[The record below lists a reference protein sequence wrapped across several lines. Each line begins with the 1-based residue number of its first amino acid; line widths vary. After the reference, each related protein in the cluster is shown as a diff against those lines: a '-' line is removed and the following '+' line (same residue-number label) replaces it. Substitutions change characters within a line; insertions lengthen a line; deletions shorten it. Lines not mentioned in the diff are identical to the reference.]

1 MLAKHHRNFGLDLFR
16 AAAILMVLVSHVS
29 LYASMLLGRSKGG
42 LMVGG
47 YALGYFGV
55 ELFFVLSGFLIGGL
69 LLEIVDYGM
78 TPRAWLVF
86 MTRRWLPPLP
96 PYSAWALVLPVP

>member
-16 AAAILMVLVSHVS
+16 AAAILMVLASHVG
-29 LYASMLLGRSKGG
+29 LYASMLLGRAKGG
-42 LMVGG
+42 VMIGG

-69 LLEIVDYGM
+69 LIAIFRCGM
-78 TPRAWLVF
+78 SPRGWLRFFLRPLVG
-86 MTRRWLPPLP
+86 TRGPHP
-96 PYSAWALVLPVP
+96 